1 MFSMELSEFHDIAQT
16 IVTNAIKESTVE
28 EKVNELVDFLQSI
41 NFKVIKK
48 LEGLDSNFYILGSVE
63 YLIQNLED
71 NTIALQNLKSSPYIK
86 PFLDIVQKWEITF
99 REISEV
105 IEAWTE
111 FQTKW
116 LYLREIFFDND
127 IKLQLPEKTIKF
139 EGISRTFKQIMF
151 DTAERPNV
159 YKCCM
164 IPDRKKK
171 FENLLFEIDE
181 CLKSLHEYLSC
192 KRMIFPRFSFLC
204 DDELLRILA
213 ENDTILIQKYI
224 TKMFDNIEMFK
235 FQEDEVNNETKMICT
250 AVISC
255 ECEIMELKNPVIINT
270 KVEIWMAT
278 LLEEIKNS
286 NRHLIKKA
294 IYIYGKMKK
303 PRIEWL
309 FQFQGVVIFVV
320 NQIWRTVEIE
330 EVFEKIKL
338 NNKRAMKE
346 NNVIKIEDFKW
357 QSQLRFYWIYNLDNC
372 WINQCTGRFEYGY
385 EYMGLNERLVVTPLT
400 DRIYLTITQALSVH
414 LGTSLA
420 GYAGTGKTETV
431 KNLAKTLGLL
441 CIVTNC
447 SEGID
452 HVTIGEIFRGLIQC
466 GAWGCFDEFDHIDVS
481 VLSIISLQLQTLRSA
496 LQRKA
501 TKFLFQTQDIA
512 LDPKCGLFIT
522 MQLSY
527 DNQTQLPESVKGFFR
542 PIAVVVPDSEL
553 ICQVKLFSAGFL
565 TAKSLAKKITVLY
578 HLAKNQL
585 SKQNHYDFGLRA
597 LVSILNRARYYKK
610 VSENLVESTILLR
623 ALKDVNLSKFISDDV
638 PIFIGLLKNLFL
650 ELDSSIT
657 EYPLFN
663 EAVENIYR
671 PYDVTRFYGV
681 LNPLNREW
689 TDGIFSNI
697 FRKFNQSLN
706 FSLLNEKRFI
716 IFDGDVDSIWIE
728 NMNSVMDDN
737 KILTLPNQERIK
749 LRNNCS
755 LIFEVGHLKYASPAT
770 VSRVGIVY
778 VDPNILGYEP
788 FIKKWIKNRRESEQE
803 LLLVL
808 YQKYIPRV
816 LALIIDGILGL
827 EQVDPLQM
835 IIHQNALNLVS
846 QLCKMVDSLYP
857 SCHQYNETST
867 NDKEFHVHQAEEEEE
882 EKEALLHAVFIQAC
896 YCSMGAALVSEAQF
910 KFDDYMKEISGL
922 MIIKDTAEKLASIGY
937 IPTAYKL
944 LYEYV
949 LDVKNKVWRP
959 WKMCVPQYIHNRNQD
974 FHEIFVPT
982 SDTLRTFWFIRLM
995 KSLKQPVLLVGETE
1009 TAKTAMIENFSR
1021 SLDPAKT
1028 KSTDVQ
1034 RSIESY
1040 VEKRTRDLYSPR
1052 LGRTLAIFI
1061 DDMSLPIV
1069 DLYET
1074 QQPIAFLKLFL
1085 DYGGF
1090 LAAMTGER
1098 RNNAVDPRFISLLAV
1113 YYTVHPDN
1121 TSLNY
1126 IYSSILAGH
1135 LAIFSDGIQAITNI
1149 LVKITIELCEIVQF
1163 ELPPIPCKFHYNFNM
1178 KDFSKICA
1186 GLLQS
1191 IPSYFFTAAQFVRL
1205 WKNEI
1210 TRVICDRLISEED
1223 RNLVQN
1229 RLEMKIKSEWEKN
1242 PDIIENALRDP
1253 LLFGNF
1259 RNALNDDGIQNY
1271 EDVLDYEAVYNL
1283 FIEILELYNKNNV
1296 KLEMI
1301 LFNDALEHLIRVHR
1315 ILKMHRGHVLLVG
1328 ASGSGKQSVIRLASF
1343 AAKCDVFEILLDFTY
1358 NETSFQKDIKKLLNL
1373 VGIDNNKILFLFTS
1387 AQIVDENF
1395 LEIINNIL
1403 AAEIPF
1409 TLYTENEI
1417 DKINDKCKGNVTQEG
1432 YCIDKENI
1440 WSYFTKT
1447 CTANLHIAL
1456 SMSPV
1461 DDLFK
1466 KHCRNYPGIV
1476 KNTTINWMFQWPQ
1489 QALFAVSNFLMKD

>member
-1 MFSMELSEFHDIAQT
+1 
-16 IVTNAIKESTVE
+16 
-28 EKVNELVDFLQSI
+28 
-41 NFKVIKK
+41 
-48 LEGLDSNFYILGSVE
+48 
-63 YLIQNLED
+63 
-71 NTIALQNLKSSPYIK
+71 
-86 PFLDIVQKWEITF
+86 
-99 REISEV
+99 
-105 IEAWTE
+105 
-111 FQTKW
+111 
-116 LYLREIFFDND
+116 
-127 IKLQLPEKTIKF
+127 
-139 EGISRTFKQIMF
+139 
-151 DTAERPNV
+151 
-159 YKCCM
+159 
-164 IPDRKKK
+164 
-171 FENLLFEIDE
+171 
-181 CLKSLHEYLSC
+181 
-192 KRMIFPRFSFLC
+192 
-204 DDELLRILA
+204 
-213 ENDTILIQKYI
+213 
-224 TKMFDNIEMFK
+224 MFDNIEMFK
-235 FQEDEVNNETKMICT
+235 LEEGEVNNETKIICT

-255 ECEIMELKNPVIINT
+255 EYEIMELKNPVIIT
-270 KVEIWMAT
+270 KKVEKWMVT

-309 FQFQGVVIFVV
+309 FEFQGVVIFVV

-346 NNVIKIEDFKW
+346 YLSQLNDQLNEVVTLMGGNSLTNNDRTKLDTLITIDVHNRDTIDEFVKNNVIKIEDFKW

-400 DRIYLTITQALSVH
+400 DRIYLTITQALLVH

-447 SEGID
+447 SEGVD
-452 HVTIGEIFRGLIQC
+452 HLTIGEIFRGLIQS

-481 VLSIISLQLQTLRSA
+481 VLSIISLQLQTLRLA

-512 LDPKCGLFIT
+512 LDPKCGIFIT

-527 DNQTQLPESVKGFFR
+527 DNRTHLPESVKGFFR

-597 LVSILNRARYYKK
+597 VVSILNRARYYKR
-610 VSENLVESTILLR
+610 VSENLLESTILLR
-623 ALKDVNLSKFISDDV
+623 ALKDVNLSKLISDDV
-638 PIFIGLLKNLFL
+638 PIFVGLLKNLFL
-650 ELDSSIT
+650 ELDNSIT

-663 EAVENIYR
+663 ESVENIYR
-671 PYDVTRFYGV
+671 RKKFIILRKQVDKILQLYKLTMTRHVNIVVGPTGGGKTVIIKTFCETQTSLNSLSKLCVLNPKAYDVTRFYGV

-697 FRKFNQSLN
+697 FRKFNQPLD

-716 IFDGDVDSIWIE
+716 IFDGDVDSVWIE

-737 KILTLPNQERIK
+737 RILTLPNQERIK
-749 LRNNCS
+749 LRNNCN
-755 LIFEVGHLKYASPAT
+755 LIFEVGDLKYASPAT

-803 LLLVL
+803 LLLSL

-857 SCHQYNETST
+857 SCHQSNETST
-867 NDKEFHVHQAEEEEE
+867 NDEKFHVHQAQVEEEEE
-882 EKEALLHAVFIQAC
+882 EALLHAVFIQAC

-910 KFDDYMKEISGL
+910 KFDDYMKELSGL
-922 MIIKDTAEKLASIGY
+922 MMINDTAEKLATIDY
-937 IPTAYKL
+937 IPTACKL
-944 LYEYV
+944 LYDYV

-959 WKMCVPQYIHNRNQD
+959 WKMCVPQYIHNRNQN

-982 SDTLRTFWFIRLM
+982 SDTLRTFWFISLM
-995 KSLKQPVLLVGETE
+995 KSLKQPVLLVGEIE
-1009 TAKTAMIENFSR
+1009 TAKTVMIENFSR
-1021 SLDPAKT
+1021 SLDPAKFALLKMNFSLRT

-1040 VEKRTRDLYSPR
+1040 VEKRTKDLYSPR
-1052 LGRTLAIFI
+1052 LRKTLAIFI

-1090 LAAMTGER
+1090 YDCNKGLNWKQIKDTWFLAAMTGER
-1098 RNNAVDPRFISLLAV
+1098 RNNAVDSRFISLLAV

-1135 LAIFSDGIQAITNI
+1135 LAIFSDGIQAITNNI
-1149 LVKITIELCEIVQF
+1149 VKITIELYC
-1163 ELPPIPCKFHYNFNM
+1163 
-1178 KDFSKICA
+1178 
-1186 GLLQS
+1186 S
-1191 IPSYFFTAAQFVRL
+1191 IR
-1205 WKNEI
+1205 I
-1210 TRVICDRLISEED
+1210 TT
-1223 RNLVQN
+1223 N
-1229 RLEMKIKSEWEKN
+1229 
-1242 PDIIENALRDP
+1242 
-1253 LLFGNF
+1253 
-1259 RNALNDDGIQNY
+1259 
-1271 EDVLDYEAVYNL
+1271 
-1283 FIEILELYNKNNV
+1283 
-1296 KLEMI
+1296 
-1301 LFNDALEHLIRVHR
+1301 
-1315 ILKMHRGHVLLVG
+1315 
-1328 ASGSGKQSVIRLASF
+1328 
-1343 AAKCDVFEILLDFTY
+1343 
-1358 NETSFQKDIKKLLNL
+1358 
-1373 VGIDNNKILFLFTS
+1373 
-1387 AQIVDENF
+1387 
-1395 LEIINNIL
+1395 
-1403 AAEIPF
+1403 
-1409 TLYTENEI
+1409 
-1417 DKINDKCKGNVTQEG
+1417 
-1432 YCIDKENI
+1432 
-1440 WSYFTKT
+1440 
-1447 CTANLHIAL
+1447 
-1456 SMSPV
+1456 SM
-1461 DDLFK
+1461 
-1466 KHCRNYPGIV
+1466 
-1476 KNTTINWMFQWPQ
+1476 
-1489 QALFAVSNFLMKD
+1489 